1 MPAIMELRQLRA
13 FQAIARNGS
22 AAAAAS
28 ELHLTASALSHALKA
43 LESELGCRLFD
54 RVGQG
59 LRLNAAGER
68 FLAEIEP
75 HLTGLASAPEQ
86 VRQLVRGGH
95 TRLRLGAA
103 ASACK
108 HILPRVIRDLQ
119 KAFPRLEVRI
129 ESGTSAQ
136 LIAQVR
142 NQEMDLALCVAPESE
157 PGLRSHPVFADEL
170 MFTFAPSHR
179 WGNGSTITPEEM
191 ATQPFILSQRH
202 SASGR
207 LVSSLFRR
215 LGVTAPVVMEVGSIE
230 AIKEFVQLDLG
241 VAMLPPWVAERE
253 LRRGVLRM
261 RPTGP
266 KPLRREWVVLHQ
278 VRRKLT
284 PAEGR
289 FIRLCRAH
297 TAGLRTDRKD
307 LAGLARR

>member
-1 MPAIMELRQLRA
+1 MELRQLRA
-13 FQAIARNGS
+13 FQAIARSGS

-28 ELHLTASALSHALKA
+28 ELHLTASALSHGLKG
-43 LESELGCRLFD
+43 LESEIGCRLFE

-59 LRLNAAGER
+59 LKLNAAGER

-75 HLTGLASAPEQ
+75 HLAGLASAPEH

-103 ASACK
+103 ASTCK
-108 HILPRVIRDLQ
+108 HILPKVIRDLQ

-129 ESGTSAQ
+129 ESGNAAH
-136 LIAQVR
+136 LISQVR
-142 NQEMDLALCVAPESE
+142 CQEMDLALCVAPENE
-157 PGLRSHPVFADEL
+157 PGLQFHPVFADEL

-179 WGNGSTITPEEM
+179 WANGSTITPEDL
-191 ATQPFILSQRH
+191 ASQPFILSQRR
-202 SASGR
+202 SASAR
-207 LVSSLFRR
+207 LVGALFRR
-215 LGVTAPVVMEVGSIE
+215 LGVAAPIVMEIGSIE

-241 VAMLPPWVAERE
+241 VAVLPPWVAERE
-253 LRRGVLRM
+253 LRRRVLRM

-278 VRRKLT
+278 ASRKLT

-307 LAGLARR
+307 LAGLVRR

>member
-1 MPAIMELRQLRA
+1 MELRQLRV
-13 FQAIARNGS
+13 FQAIARSGS
-22 AAAAAS
+22 VAAAAA

-43 LESELGCRLFD
+43 LESEIGCRLFE

-68 FLAEIEP
+68 FLADIEP
-75 HLTGLASAPEQ
+75 HLAGLASAPEH

-108 HILPRVIRDLQ
+108 HILPKVIRDLQ

-129 ESGTSAQ
+129 ESGDSAQ

-142 NQEMDLALCVAPESE
+142 RQELDLAFCVAPESE
-157 PGLRSHPVFADEL
+157 SGLRLHPVFADEL

-179 WGNGSTITPEEM
+179 WSNGSPISAEEL
-191 ATQPFILSQRH
+191 ATQPILLSQRQ
-202 SASGR
+202 SASTR
-207 LVSSLFRR
+207 LVESLFRR
-215 LGVTAPVVMEVGSIE
+215 LGVTAPIVMEVGGIE
-230 AIKEFVQLDLG
+230 AVKEFVQLDLG
-241 VAMLPPWVAERE
+241 VAVLPPWVAERE
-253 LRRGVLRM
+253 LRRRVLRM

-278 VRRKLT
+278 VSRKLT

-307 LAGLARR
+307 LAGFGRR

>member
-1 MPAIMELRQLRA
+1 MELRQLRV
-13 FQAIARNGS
+13 FQAIARSGS
-22 AAAAAS
+22 AVAAAS
-28 ELHLTASALSHALKA
+28 GLHLTASALSHSLKA
-43 LESELGCRLFD
+43 LESEIGCRLFD

-75 HLTGLASAPEQ
+75 HLAGLASAPEH

-129 ESGTSAQ
+129 QSGTSSE
-136 LIAQVR
+136 LITQVR
-142 NQEMDLALCVAPESE
+142 SQEMDLALCVVPESE
-157 PGLRSHPVFADEL
+157 PGLRFHPVFADEL

-179 WGNGSTITPEEM
+179 WANGSSITPEEM
-191 ATQPFILSQRH
+191 ATQPFILSQRN
-202 SASGR
+202 SASAR
-207 LVSSLFRR
+207 LVGSLFLR

-261 RPTGP
+261 RATGP